1 MEVHERRRIVLA
13 TVVTIVALPAVWLLD
28 RDDPAPSPAVAA
40 AGVPTPAAATESES
54 DDTFVPEV
62 PAFLDNT
69 VVVPQPAVIDIA
81 VPDSVN
87 PNETEAMLTYKN
99 YENIQVATPCST
111 VAAPSGARITVTNVD
126 NGQSITCVNTLGM
139 SIPIGSDM
147 AIDINLYV
155 KIADLVDAPIPV
167 RISW

>member
-13 TVVTIVALPAVWLLD
+13 TVLTIVALPAVWLLD
-28 RDDPAPSPAVAA
+28 RDDPTPSPNVAA
-40 AGVPTPAAATESES
+40 AGVPTPGAATEAAPA
-54 DDTFVPEV
+54 DTFTPEV

-69 VVVPQPAVIDIA
+69 VVVPEPAVIDIA

-87 PNETEAMLTYKN
+87 PNLTEVKLTYKN
-99 YENIQVATPCST
+99 YESIQVGTPCTT

-126 NGQSITCVNTLGM
+126 NGLSVTCVNTLGM
-139 SIPIGSDM
+139 SVPIGADM

-155 KIADLVDAPIPV
+155 TIADLVDAPVPV